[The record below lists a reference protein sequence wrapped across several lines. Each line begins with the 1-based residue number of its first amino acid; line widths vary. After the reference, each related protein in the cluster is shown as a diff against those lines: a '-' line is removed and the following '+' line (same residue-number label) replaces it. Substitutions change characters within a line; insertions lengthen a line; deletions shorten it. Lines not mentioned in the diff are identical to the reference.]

1 MGPVLLWHAGLHS
14 IAPDVYRISGYRY
27 YPYCHHMGSLASSEI
42 KGPQERESDGLKAPL
57 NPCANSFWKSGIVET
72 LSNDKPVLMVTSGL
86 PLRAP
91 LPLLVVITTTPFD
104 ARIPYRA
111 EAA

>member
-1 MGPVLLWHAGLHS
+1 MP
-14 IAPDVYRISGYRY
+14 
-27 YPYCHHMGSLASSEI
+27 PYLGSLASSEI